1 MKRADLLLGAS
12 VVVPMTAVALAY
24 ATQHVWG
31 MQPCAWCVLQ
41 RVIFIAVA
49 IAALLGLLWR
59 NALGRRIG
67 AGLALLLAGSGI
79 AAALYQHFVA
89 ANSQSCDLSMA
100 ERIVSALT
108 LDERWPD
115 LFMAMATCADAKVT
129 LIFMPYEFWSLAI
142 FVLLAA
148 AAALVLRRP
157 A

>member
-1 MKRADLLLGAS
+1 VKRADVLLGAM
-12 VVVPMTAVALAY
+12 VAVPLGAVGLAY
-24 ATQHVWG
+24 ASQHVWG

-59 NALGRRIG
+59 SAFGRRVG

-89 ANSQSCDLSMA
+89 ASSQSCDLSMA

-115 LFMAMATCADAKVT
+115 LFMPMASCADSKVT
-129 LIFMPYEFWSLAI
+129 LWSVPYEFWSLAL
-142 FVLLAA
+142 FVLLAL
-148 AAALVLRRP
+148 AALPVLRRP
-157 A
+157 D